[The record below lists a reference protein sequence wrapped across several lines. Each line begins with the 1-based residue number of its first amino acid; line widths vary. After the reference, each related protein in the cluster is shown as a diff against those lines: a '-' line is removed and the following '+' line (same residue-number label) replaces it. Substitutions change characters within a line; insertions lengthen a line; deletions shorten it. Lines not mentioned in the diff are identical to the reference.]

1 MDKDKNCNEVDIL
14 LSTINKDDIETIIN
28 AEYDLLAE
36 DIVDLLME
44 YEIKIRSSKVDFKL
58 TINDIDILSYIFDD
72 LLSKRKKSLLFRCGV

>member
-1 MDKDKNCNEVDIL
+1 MDEDKNSNEVDIL
-14 LSTINKDDIETIIN
+14 LNTINKDDIETIIN
-28 AEYDLLAE
+28 DEYDLLAE

>member
-1 MDKDKNCNEVDIL
+1 MDEDKNYNEVDIL
-14 LSTINKDDIETIIN
+14 LNSINKDDIKTIIN
-28 AEYDLLAE
+28 NEYDLLAE

-44 YEIKIRSSKVDFKL
+44 YEIKIRSSEVDFKL

>member
-1 MDKDKNCNEVDIL
+1 MDEDKNSNEVDIL
-14 LSTINKDDIETIIN
+14 LNSINKDDIETIIN
-28 AEYDLLAE
+28 DEYDLLAE

-44 YEIKIRSSKVDFKL
+44 YEIKIRSSEVDFKL

>member
-1 MDKDKNCNEVDIL
+1 MDEDKNYNEVDIL
-14 LSTINKDDIETIIN
+14 LNSINKDDIKTIIN
-28 AEYDLLAE
+28 DEYDLLAE

-44 YEIKIRSSKVDFKL
+44 YEIKIRSSEVDFKL

>member
-1 MDKDKNCNEVDIL
+1 MDEDKNCNEVDIL
-14 LSTINKDDIETIIN
+14 LNSINKDDIKTIIN
-28 AEYDLLAE
+28 DEYDLLAE

-44 YEIKIRSSKVDFKL
+44 YEIKIRSSKVDLKL

>member
-1 MDKDKNCNEVDIL
+1 MDEDKNCNEVDIL
-14 LSTINKDDIETIIN
+14 LNSINKDDIKTIIN
-28 AEYDLLAE
+28 DEYDLLAE

-44 YEIKIRSSKVDFKL
+44 YEIKIRSSEVDFKL

>member
-1 MDKDKNCNEVDIL
+1 MDEDKNSNEVDIL
-14 LSTINKDDIETIIN
+14 LNSINKDDIETIIN
-28 AEYDLLAE
+28 DEYDLLAE

>member
-1 MDKDKNCNEVDIL
+1 MDEDKNCNEVDIL
-14 LSTINKDDIETIIN
+14 LNSINKDDIKTIIN
-28 AEYDLLAE
+28 DEYDLLAE